1 MSPFY
6 THFLLTTI
14 KQRKTGQKWYFW
26 LIKSNNLPFSFYLKD
41 PISTLICSSLWCHM
55 KRSIYSFISV
65 LLGRPGRSPGR
76 ACALCA
82 RASPSLPLPSGPSLA
97 VPQKSQKINLQC
109 CQCRPSD
116 ECIFPVIHHDF
127 FCSACD
133 WRIISDGICLVS
145 LYLCKLPRVTLKKL
159 WKWWLSDLGESCHT
173 LLIVIQVNVTHFC
186 SCLYNCYLL

>member
-1 MSPFY
+1 M
-6 THFLLTTI
+6 
-14 KQRKTGQKWYFW
+14 
-26 LIKSNNLPFSFYLKD
+26 KD

-159 WKWWLSDLGESCHT
+159 WKWWLSDL
-173 LLIVIQVNVTHFC
+173 VQVKAVTH
-186 SCLYNCYLL
+186 CLLLFKLMWLTSAVACIIVTYYSNSLNCWWISHKCCNIMGGGPENHDPN